1 MPTRHLAPMIHRM
14 LGWVVVGVLYVLGM
28 GFFRWLGGIGA
39 AADAIQH
46 WGRSVGERRR
56 QTHSPSV

>member
-1 MPTRHLAPMIHRM
+1 MIHRM